1 MSAASHG
8 EVQRNCFSALEH
20 CCGFRFPTSIQHS
33 WYERRAVNE
42 GLLTLSILR
51 EDVRL
56 RLLAA
61 WMKTGEGL
69 LEFIAGQLP
78 ESSAELAVCRFERLY
93 LDAYNHADGFEAPDP
108 RRFGPREVVQRASN
122 AGVIC
127 LRQEPSVLVAPGLR
141 ALCRMAT
148 LEELR
153 IWDRVIGPTRV
164 SDLIREGSEGES
176 IGSLLQIGALEYAC

>member
-1 MSAASHG
+1 MNAASHG

-20 CCGFRFPTSIQHS
+20 CCGFRFPTSVQHS

-69 LEFIAGQLP
+69 LEFIAAQLP

-93 LDAYNHADGFEAPDP
+93 LDVRNQAEHFEAPD
-108 RRFGPREVVQRASN
+108 RERFSPREVVQRAAH

-141 ALCRMAT
+141 SLCKVASQS
-148 LEELR
+148 ELR
-153 IWDRVIGPTRV
+153 IWDRVIGPTRIG
-164 SDLIREGSEGES
+164 DLMQEGCEGES
-176 IGSLLQIGALEYAC
+176 VASLLQIGALEYAC

>member
-1 MSAASHG
+1 MNATSLG
-8 EVQRNCFSALEH
+8 DVRRNCFSALEH
-20 CCGFRFPTSIQHS
+20 CCGFRFPTSVQHS
-33 WYERRAVNE
+33 WHERRAVNE
-42 GLLTLSILR
+42 GLLTLSVLR
-51 EDVRL
+51 SDVRL

-93 LDAYNHADGFEAPDP
+93 LDTYNHAEGFEAPDP
-108 RRFGPREVVQRASN
+108 ERFGPQEVVQRAPH

-141 ALCRMAT
+141 SLCQIASQAEM
-148 LEELR
+148 R
-153 IWDRVIGPTRV
+153 IWDRVIGPTRIG
-164 SDLIREGSEGES
+164 DLIQEGCERQSAA
-176 IGSLLQIGALEYAC
+176 SLLQIGALEYAC